1 MSFTCPTSLS
11 RTFLF
16 PGLCQQHNSLG
27 CPPQGLVQPIA
38 VTATSDPTNCPRCH
52 RAEHEAS
59 RRLSVLDSAG
69 SDQEDGG
76 ASEGEEEGSQED
88 QGASA
93 LEKEEEL
100 EEGGRLKL
108 CSDMWREVRVKL
120 RVIVDSK
127 YFNRGIMIAI
137 LVNTISMGIEHHE
150 QVKHLR
156 AQGGQRGLP
165 LLLGVMALL
174 SSWCNLVEAET
185 EQFGPQTAAQMVSA
199 WLWRKPQDL
208 AGSLAFLYLYLIAFS
223 LSLSVYCPLT
233 SFQCLSFP
241 PPWSFISLFL
251 FCPVSTFCL
260 LLSHPHLFHLPHL
273 SHLFLSSLAYWILS
287 LCG

>member
-1 MSFTCPTSLS
+1 M
-11 RTFLF
+11 
-16 PGLCQQHNSLG
+16 
-27 CPPQGLVQPIA
+27 
-38 VTATSDPTNCPRCH
+38 TATSDPTNCPRCH

-76 ASEGEEEGSQED
+76 ASEGEREGSQED

-100 EEGGRLKL
+100 EEGRLKL
-108 CSDMWREVRVKL
+108 CSDVWREVRVKL

-156 AQGGQRGLP
+156 AQGGHHGLP
-165 LLLGVMALL
+165 PPAGGYGLAKQLMQLG
-174 SSWCNLVEAET
+174 
-185 EQFGPQTAAQMVSA
+185 GG
-199 WLWRKPQDL
+199 KD
-208 AGSLAFLYLYLIAFS
+208 
-223 LSLSVYCPLT
+223 
-233 SFQCLSFP
+233 
-241 PPWSFISLFL
+241 
-251 FCPVSTFCL
+251 
-260 LLSHPHLFHLPHL
+260 
-273 SHLFLSSLAYWILS
+273 
-287 LCG
+287 